1 MVVVPA
7 KATGCSEQP
16 GRITGATR
24 ASPKAR
30 ASRPATSSPSQASV
44 PSGRCGPCCSVAA
57 RHTTARVCPAAM
69 AASISGQVIRSRNT
83 SGCSAMTGKVP
94 GRHRSRQRP
103 DLLEQPEHV
112 ELGPVLDDLAVG
124 DADDVDTAKGD
135 LPAGGRD
142 THPLGS
148 MGTGEGLA
156 GDDLVALDDHVVDG
170 DLVVRKGS
178 PKRHREHLVSLPG
191 RRQARRSRVVDEV
204 RREALLDDLVDAALI
219 VELLVEPTNQLP
231 VLLFGHR
238 DLRLWIS
245 VRPRWWWQPDAEAQS
260 RRNRAT
266 RPAH

>member
-1 MVVVPA
+1 MVPG
-7 KATGCSEQP
+7 KPMWCSEQP
-16 GRITGATR
+16 GRMTGATR

-30 ASRPATSSPSQASV
+30 ASRPANSWPSQASV
-44 PSGRCGPCCSVAA
+44 PSGRCGPCCSTAA
-57 RHTTARVCPAAM
+57 RHTTARVRPAAM

-83 SGCSAMTGKVP
+83 SGCSAMTGQVP
-94 GRHRSRQRP
+94 GRCRSRRRP

-112 ELGPVLDDLAVG
+112 ELAPVLDDLAAG

-148 MGTGEGLA
+148 MRSGEGLA

-170 DLVVRKGS
+170 DLVVRKGL
-178 PKRHREHLVSLPG
+178 PKRHREQLVSLPG
-191 RRQARRSRVVDEV
+191 RGQTRRSRVVDEV
-204 RREALLDDLVDAALI
+204 RREALLDDLVDAVLI

-238 DLRLWIS
+238 GLPFVDLGTSTVVVGCLT
-245 VRPRWWWQPDAEAQS
+245 P
-260 RRNRAT
+260 RRNR
-266 RPAH
+266 